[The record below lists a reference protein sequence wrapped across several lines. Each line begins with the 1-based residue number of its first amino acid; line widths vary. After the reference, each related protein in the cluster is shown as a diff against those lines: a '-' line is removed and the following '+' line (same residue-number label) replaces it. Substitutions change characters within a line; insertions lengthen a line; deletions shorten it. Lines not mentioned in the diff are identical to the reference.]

1 MAVLLRGSL
10 SIHWRYYF
18 DVWRYSGKQDTYK
31 QSKEQANF
39 SNYQSTRYIIIIMFA
54 LRNIKPI
61 TTLLRSRPIPESL
74 KASSVCLRK
83 FSLLTETQNKDA
95 TQQMFSV
102 GKDNGFL
109 PRQDPLAE
117 LPKEF
122 SKLESLLQ
130 RMPMQLLDG
139 TPGLLASGQFGDAVR
154 DELPLYEI
162 DGITDQRLLSG
173 MRFMIKHL

>member
-1 MAVLLRGSL
+1 
-10 SIHWRYYF
+10 
-18 DVWRYSGKQDTYK
+18 
-31 QSKEQANF
+31 
-39 SNYQSTRYIIIIMFA
+39 MFA
-54 LRNIKPI
+54 LRNIKPV
-61 TTLLRSRPIPESL
+61 TTFLRSKPIIPESL
-74 KASSVCLRK
+74 KASPVWLRK
-83 FSLLTETQNKDA
+83 FSLLTETQNQDA

-109 PRQDPLAE
+109 PRQDPLVE
-117 LPKEF
+117 LPQEF
-122 SKLESLLQ
+122 GRLESLLQ